1 MTMEELDH
9 YYGYVVYKHCFS
21 SYTKESRLR
30 VIDARDRIQVYV
42 NNHFVATQ
50 YQDEI
55 GDEILFEASMNHQND
70 LKILVENMGRVNYG
84 AKLQADTQKKG
95 IRTGVLLDIHFT
107 KKWKHYCLN
116 FDKTDAIDWSKE
128 YEGGPAFHQFIF
140 IIEDEPQETFVD
152 VSKFGKGV
160 VIVNG
165 HHCGR
170 FYQVGPTGSLY
181 IPGPFLKKGQ
191 NIIIIF
197 ETEGIFADEIILS
210 DRPVYIDVH
219 V

>member
-1 MTMEELDH
+1 M
-9 YYGYVVYKHCFS
+9 
-21 SYTKESRLR
+21 
-30 VIDARDRIQVYV
+30 IDARDRIQVYV

>member
-1 MTMEELDH
+1 M
-9 YYGYVVYKHCFS
+9 
-21 SYTKESRLR
+21 
-30 VIDARDRIQVYV
+30 
-42 NNHFVATQ
+42 
-50 YQDEI
+50 
-55 GDEILFEASMNHQND
+55 
-70 LKILVENMGRVNYG
+70 
-84 AKLQADTQKKG
+84 
-95 IRTGVLLDIHFT
+95 
-107 KKWKHYCLN
+107 N

-197 ETEGIFADEIILS
+197 ESEGIFADEIILS
-210 DRPVYIDVH
+210 D
-219 V
+219 